1 MYVVVNVGQVCV
13 VGGVIEEVF
22 NRVVTYLED
31 FTDPDFYPS
40 RSDDPE
46 QVLRY
51 FFFMVSIDHRTS
63 RGTVFEDY
71 INGKLY
77 HGADLLYRLGKLK
90 YDESPDFFNPKNMSR
105 ISTEDVIKWL
115 RTSKNVVIWD
125 PSTRTDLLRDAALK
139 LLKYFNGSV
148 TELLRRSEG
157 YIRHPYKN
165 GLSDLF
171 KVFKAY
177 SDPVEKKFFLFLKFV
192 MRRGLLEV
200 RDPQNVEVPVDNHLS
215 RLALRLRLIELD
227 SSTLSKVLSRV
238 EFTEDEDVK
247 LRFKVRYAYK
257 LMCRVFSTKPDILD
271 DFLWVFGRKYCSREG
286 PTCEVGGSCPISKVC
301 PSFKN
306 TGGLVEHNFT
316 NTFYY

>member
-1 MYVVVNVGQVCV
+1 VYVAVNVGQVYA
-13 VGGVIEEVF
+13 VGRVIEEVF
-22 NRVVTYLED
+22 NKVVTYLED

-40 RSDDPE
+40 RSDNPE

-63 RGTVFEDY
+63 RGDVFEDY
-71 INGKLY
+71 INGKFY

-90 YDESPDFFNPKNMSR
+90 YDESPDFFNPENMLR
-105 ISTEDVIKWL
+105 VSTEDVIKWL
-115 RTSKNVVIWD
+115 RTSRNVVIWD
-125 PSTRTDLLRDAALK
+125 PSTRAELLRDAALK
-139 LLKYFNGSV
+139 LIKYFNGSV
-148 TELLRRSEG
+148 TELLSRSEG
-157 YIRHPYKN
+157 YVRHPYKN

-227 SSTLSKVLSRV
+227 SDTVSKVLSRV
-238 EFTEDEDVK
+238 EFTEYEDVK
-247 LRFKVRYAYK
+247 LRVNVRYAYK
-257 LMCRVFSTKPDILD
+257 LMCRVFSVRPEVLD
-271 DFLWVFGRKYCSREG
+271 DFLWVFGRKYCSRER
-286 PTCEVGGSCPISKVC
+286 PVCEVVNSCPISRVC
-301 PSFKN
+301 PSFKKAGN
-306 TGGLVEHNFT
+306 LVEHNFI

>member
-1 MYVVVNVGQVCV
+1 MYVAVNVGQVYA
-13 VGGVIEEVF
+13 VGRVIEEVF
-22 NRVVTYLED
+22 NKVVTYLED

-40 RSDDPE
+40 RSDNPE

-63 RGTVFEDY
+63 RGDVFEDY
-71 INGKLY
+71 INGKFY

-90 YDESPDFFNPKNMSR
+90 YDESPDFFNPENMLR
-105 ISTEDVIKWL
+105 VSTEDVIKWL
-115 RTSKNVVIWD
+115 RTSRNVVIWD
-125 PSTRTDLLRDAALK
+125 PSTRAELLRDAALK
-139 LLKYFNGSV
+139 LIKYFNGSV
-148 TELLRRSEG
+148 TELLSRSEG
-157 YIRHPYKN
+157 YVRHPYKN

-227 SSTLSKVLSRV
+227 SDTVSKVLSRV
-238 EFTEDEDVK
+238 EFTEYEDVK
-247 LRFKVRYAYK
+247 LRVNVRYAYK
-257 LMCRVFSTKPDILD
+257 LMCRVFSVRPEVLD
-271 DFLWVFGRKYCSREG
+271 DFLWVFGRKYCSRER
-286 PTCEVGGSCPISKVC
+286 PVCEVVNSCPISRVC
-301 PSFKN
+301 PSFKKAGN
-306 TGGLVEHNFT
+306 LVEHNFI